1 MKITSLI
8 SKLNKMNVAHEIVN
22 NNGYNADIKFVI
34 NGKSFYAGIVEGK
47 DTIQDLCKEIG
58 YDDVNQET
66 QRSFYDNFN
75 HLIKYGI

>member
-22 NNGYNADIKFVI
+22 NNGYNSDIQFVI
-34 NGKSFYAGIVEGK
+34 NGKSFYAGIVEDK
-47 DTIQDLCKEIG
+47 DTVQDFCKEIG

-75 HLIKYGI
+75 QLLKSI

>member
-22 NNGYNADIKFVI
+22 NNGYNADIQFVI
-34 NGKSFYAGIVEGK
+34 NGKSFYAGIVEDK
-47 DTIQDLCKEIG
+47 DTVQDFCKEIG

-75 HLIKYGI
+75 QLLKSI

>member
-22 NNGYNADIKFVI
+22 NNGYNADIQFVI
-34 NGKSFYAGIVEGK
+34 NGKSFYAGIVEDK
-47 DTIQDLCKEIG
+47 DTVQDFCKEIG

-66 QRSFYDNFN
+66 QRIFYDNFN
-75 HLIKYGI
+75 QLLKYGI

>member
-22 NNGYNADIKFVI
+22 NNGYNADIQFVI
-34 NGKSFYAGIVEGK
+34 NGKSFYAGIVEDK
-47 DTIQDLCKEIG
+47 DTVQDFCKEIG

-66 QRSFYDNFN
+66 QRRFYDNFN
-75 HLIKYGI
+75 QLVKSI